1 MSKILSYNNKTTKAG
16 VDDWVPVEPYSDDDI
31 RSIQDPNG
39 GLSECPRT
47 AIPSPFAQ
55 LDLVKNAFDAL
66 AYTRMRSSLMNE
78 RLVSDALD
86 VAQLFFNY
94 ETHKDYLRIVRW
106 NRNEQLETLKNSPEH
121 RLYGETLQLF
131 LDSDSVYNFDIFTD
145 WYILVWDNV
154 AIGGTSPAS
163 FTMAAPGLS
172 NIESIKVEQG
182 VSLFSSIRHLW
193 QRDEDFVYCLYM
205 MFNAFPVLRE
215 RMAGVYAYMLV
226 CLEQIR
232 SSRAALYQRI
242 VAAIP
247 NPSALVRE
255 NAPSVKERL
264 ECTFN
269 AFTGDQT
276 VSVLGAQ
283 FYMKRSLNIL
293 ANVADSD
300 FVIAPTREQSEG
312 EKLPLVLRGKF
323 NGQIDQYRYVDKI
336 WDSATEV
343 WAGGVPIDE
352 RKLPDTAIRYPFV
365 TTSDLLSDTI
375 VQLSNE
381 VDARHFFDGN
391 LKNNGGFT
399 KKGYLLPLTPL
410 FFKYFNA
417 ADLTKCVLG
426 RDMLDIEEN
435 ADGSVSVSLRIP
447 VKKKFIELTRTYL
460 PVSDAAWQFDERRG
474 TGRILAHRVMS
485 AAIFPFVRTDH
496 RDNYT
501 VQQFTQMRD
510 GQVGMRFMRDGM
522 SQQGI
527 TVEDG
532 VRTANEFCQTR
543 YYDVDGSF
551 DFVEVTLQCE
561 LGVFTGVILPL
572 WHQYVPSDKKLIF
585 AVDFGTTNSHVE
597 YAERGRDSQP
607 LSFDEN
613 NEQTLVATLLLP
625 GSLDSAET
633 MQNVEFVPRSIGSL
647 YGFPMRT
654 ALSANENSA
663 GKVLFRNVN
672 IPFLYERKYFQGYSV
687 HTGLKWSGDTTLSQE
702 FLREIMLL
710 IRSKALLERADMSAT
725 EVVYF
730 YPVAM
735 GGADRRR
742 LNDVWTM
749 LYNTY
754 IGGDESNLRV
764 YPESIAPAFYY
775 TGAQVAGSS
784 YASIDIGG
792 GTTDV
797 VVYQPTADGMR
808 TVPSVISSFRFAGDA
823 VFGDGFASNDA
834 DNNPLL
840 LHYTAYFNKL
850 IEKNADLAYLNC
862 ILADLK
868 KGKRSE
874 DINAFLFS
882 IENVEELRTRR
893 EIDRKLFSYNALLR
907 NDECRRLVFVYFYSA
922 IIYYIACMMKSRNL
936 IMPKQIYFSG
946 TGSKIL
952 NIIGGID
959 QIEELTKTIIERVY
973 GTGYVER
980 FAVKVEKDQPKQ
992 ITCRG
997 GVRLEN
1003 KRFDGQENSEM
1014 YAPRNINKLKYCY
1027 SMIDDK
1033 ELTYGDINKQEIRA
1047 SIVDKVVMFNQFFV
1061 SLLSTEMCD
1070 DFGIDKKVQELFVDV
1085 VNDDVANYLTAGVNS
1100 NLTGRYGDADV
1111 VEDVPFFY
1119 PIVGI
1124 IRHNLLT
1131 NLCYEVLSRYTGKK

>member
-1 MSKILSYNNKTTKAG
+1 MSNILSYNNKTTKTN
-16 VDDWVPVEPYSDDDI
+16 VDDWVAVEPYSDDDI
-31 RSIQDPNG
+31 RAIRDPNG

-55 LDLVKNAFDAL
+55 LDLVKNAFDSL
-66 AYTRMRSSLMNE
+66 ASTRMRSSLMNE

-94 ETHKDYLRIVRW
+94 ESHKDYLRIVRW
-106 NRNEQLETLKNSPEH
+106 NRNEQLDVLKSSPDH
-121 RLYGETLQLF
+121 RLYGETLHLF
-131 LDSDSVYNFDIFTD
+131 LDSDTVYNFDIFTD
-145 WYILVWDNV
+145 WYILIWDNV
-154 AIGGTSPAS
+154 AIGGTSPS
-163 FTMAAPGLS
+163 SLTMAAPGLS

-182 VSLFSSIRHLW
+182 VSLYSSVRHLW
-193 QRDEDFVYCLYM
+193 KRDEDFVYYM
-205 MFNAFPVLRE
+205 YLLFNAFPVLRE
-215 RMAGVYAYMLV
+215 RMGGVYDYMLV
-226 CLEQIR
+226 CLER
-232 SSRAALYQRI
+232 LRDSHPALYQRI
-242 VAAIP
+242 ISAVP

-255 NAPSVKERL
+255 NAMSVKERL
-264 ECTFN
+264 DCSFN

-276 VSVLGAQ
+276 VSVIGAQ
-283 FYMKRSLNIL
+283 FYMKRALNIM

-300 FVIAPTREQSEG
+300 FVIAPTRKQPDDD
-312 EKLPLVLRGKF
+312 KLPLVLRGNF

-336 WDSATEV
+336 WDSSTEV

-365 TTSDLLSDTI
+365 TTADFLTDSI
-375 VQLSNE
+375 VQLSGE
-381 VDARHFFDGN
+381 VDDAHFFDGN
-391 LKNNGGFT
+391 LVNNGGYAQ
-399 KKGYLLPLTPL
+399 KGYLLPLTAT
-410 FFKYFNA
+410 FFKYFNCD
-417 ADLTKCVLG
+417 DLTKRVLG
-426 RDMLDIEEN
+426 RNMLDIEEN
-435 ADGSVSVSLRIP
+435 TDGSVTVSLRIP
-447 VKKKFIELTRTYL
+447 VKKKYIELTRTYL
-460 PVSDAAWQFDERRG
+460 PISDAAWQFDERRG
-474 TGRILAHRVMS
+474 TGRVLAHRVMS
-485 AAIFPFVRTDH
+485 AAIFPFVRTGEK
-496 RDNYT
+496 DNYT

-510 GQVGMRFMRDGM
+510 GQVHLRFLRNGMDETEL
-522 SQQGI
+522 SV
-527 TVEDG
+527 VEG
-532 VRTANEFCQTR
+532 PRTNNAFCQTA

-551 DFVEVTLQCE
+551 DFVEVSLRCE
-561 LGVFTGVILPL
+561 LGLFTGVIVPQ
-572 WHQYVPSDKKLIF
+572 WGDYAPSDKKMIF

-597 YAERGRDSQP
+597 YAEQGRESQP
-607 LSFDEN
+607 LAFEESDA
-613 NEQTLVATLLLP
+613 QTLVATLLRK
-625 GSLDSAET
+625 GALDSAET
-633 MQNVEFVPRSIGSL
+633 LQNVEFVPRNIGTL

-654 ALSANENSA
+654 ALSANENAAGSA
-663 GKVLFRNVN
+663 LFRNVN

-687 HTGLKWSGDTTLSQE
+687 HTGLKWSGNTTLSQE

-710 IRSKALLERADMSAT
+710 IKAKALLERADLSAT

-735 GGADRRR
+735 GGADRRC

-754 IGGDESNLRV
+754 IGGGESNLRV

-784 YASIDIGG
+784 YVSIDIGG
-792 GTTDV
+792 GTSDV
-797 VVYQPTADGMR
+797 VVYQPANDGMR
-808 TVPSVISSFRFAGDA
+808 TVPTIISSFRFAGDA

-840 LHYTAYFNKL
+840 AHYTAYFSKL
-850 IEKNADLAYLNC
+850 IDKNADLAYLNS
-862 ILADLK
+862 ILTDLK

-907 NDECRRLVFVYFYSA
+907 NDEYRRLVFMYFYSA
-922 IIYYIACMMKSRNL
+922 IIYYIANMMKARNQ
-936 IMPKQIYFSG
+936 IKPKQVYFSG

-952 NIIGGID
+952 NIIGSID
-959 QIEELTKTIIERVY
+959 QIEYLTKTIIERVY
-973 GTGYVER
+973 GEDYTEH

-1003 KRFDGQENSEM
+1003 KRLDGQENSDM

-1027 SMIDDK
+1027 SMVGND
-1033 ELTYGDINKQEIRA
+1033 ELTFGDINKQDIRA
-1047 SIVDKVVMFNQFFV
+1047 RIVDKVVMFNQFFV
-1061 SLLSTEMCD
+1061 SLLSPDVCD
-1070 DFGIDKKVQELFVDV
+1070 EFGIDKKVQEIFVAV
-1085 VNDDVANYLTAGVNS
+1085 VNDDVANYLTAGVS
-1100 NLTGRYGDADV
+1100 TNLTGRYGDADV

-1131 NLCYEVLSRYTGKK
+1131 NLCHEVISKYGIN